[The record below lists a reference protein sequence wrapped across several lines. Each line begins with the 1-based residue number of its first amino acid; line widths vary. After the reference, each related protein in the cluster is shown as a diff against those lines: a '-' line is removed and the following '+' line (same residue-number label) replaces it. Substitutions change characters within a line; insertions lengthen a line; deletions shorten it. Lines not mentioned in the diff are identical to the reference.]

1 MATTQTQK
9 KAPQAVKVFIS
20 STFLDLVP
28 YRQKV
33 NDAIQRLQQVVVGM
47 ELFGAETDTPVET
60 CVKRVKE
67 SSIFILIVGFRYGS
81 VLKEFNKSI
90 TQIEYETAVGANV
103 PTLVYIIDDFQPV
116 SLQHVDFENSDRL
129 IEFKNQLK
137 SNHVIS
143 TFTTPDDLGL
153 KVLADLQR
161 ELNKTENEKTISI
174 DKIKKDDIPN
184 GEAAIEIFRK
194 FILRP
199 IRYDRQEIILPVTI
213 SSGFSGWRLNERII
227 SALGLTVGDTISCD
241 INARVSSISSR
252 KHDVLSESLNRF
264 SIYAEGINADWL
276 ESVVTHVNQTISI
289 RLRLRAVMVKGLV
302 EGKGDEESLY
312 VCAIAVGNSS
322 GEENM

>member
-1 MATTQTQK
+1 MATTQK

-60 CVKRVKE
+60 CVRRVKE

-90 TQIEYETAVGANV
+90 TQIEYETAVGANI
-103 PTLVYIIDDFQPV
+103 PTLVYIIEDSQPV

-129 IEFKNQLK
+129 IEFKKQLK

-161 ELNKTENEKTISI
+161 ELNKTENEKTINI
-174 DKIKKDDIPN
+174 DNIKKDDIPN

-194 FILRP
+194 FLLRP

-241 INARVSSISSR
+241 INARFSSISSR
-252 KHDVLSESLNRF
+252 KHDVLSDSLNRF

-276 ESVVTHVNQTISI
+276 ESEVTHVNQTISI

-302 EGKGDEESLY
+302 AGKGDEETLY
-312 VCAIAVGNSS
+312 VGAIAVGNSS